1 MSTSVSWQDDLT
13 HSRDLSMR
21 EIESYGF
28 FVGWFDSWR
37 VQKGLPL
44 ERASAVRFW
53 KEVVLSKT
61 REAWQMEAWAEA
73 MRWFLRW
80 AELIKEQGKVYVTLA
95 ERLKGAMR
103 GGARVLI
110 VAPC

>member
-21 EIESYGF
+21 EVERYGF
-28 FVGWFDSWR
+28 FVRWFDSWR

-73 MRWFLRW
+73 MPDPEIAEIKFLFRPQ
-80 AELIKEQGKVYVTLA
+80 KFNF
-95 ERLKGAMR
+95 
-103 GGARVLI
+103 
-110 VAPC
+110 PCPTPKDR

>member
-28 FVGWFDSWR
+28 FVGRFDSWR

-44 ERASAVRFW
+44 GAGFCHT
-53 KEVVLSKT
+53 VL
-61 REAWQMEAWAEA
+61 E
-73 MRWFLRW
+73 
-80 AELIKEQGKVYVTLA
+80 GG
-95 ERLKGAMR
+95 RLKQNS
-103 GGARVLI
+103 
-110 VAPC
+110 